1 MVLCFLARAENL
13 TSGEKLQRNVCGM
26 GIIMNGEERREKLVE
41 LLKNT
46 ESPLSGTRLSRL
58 LHVSRQVI
66 VNDIALLRAA
76 NVDILSTNRGYLL
89 SVPVSS
95 TRIFKVCHATE
106 DFERE
111 IIIEHPVYGRI
122 SAPIEIY
129 SRNDIVKFKEKMQSG
144 NAVPLCDITSG
155 VHYHTILAYS
165 DEILDDVAAA
175 LKSNGFLLSR

>member
-76 NVDILSTNRGYLL
+76 NVDILSTNKGYLL
-89 SVPVSS
+89 SAPVSS
-95 TRIFKVCHATE
+95 TRVFKVCHATE

-111 IIIEHPVYGRI
+111 MQTIIDAGGKYRI
-122 SAPIEIY
+122 LSSNTLY
-129 SRNDIVKFKEKMQSG
+129 TVKFPRRLRFIPEM
-144 NAVPLCDITSG
+144 
-155 VHYHTILAYS
+155 IL
-165 DEILDDVAAA
+165 
-175 LKSNGFLLSR
+175 